1 MPKTEASVQAELR
14 GDSELAAAD
23 PQFAGEADT
32 GGEENVT
39 VAACSGA
46 TAEPAA
52 AASTTLTH

>member
-1 MPKTEASVQAELR
+1 MQAELR